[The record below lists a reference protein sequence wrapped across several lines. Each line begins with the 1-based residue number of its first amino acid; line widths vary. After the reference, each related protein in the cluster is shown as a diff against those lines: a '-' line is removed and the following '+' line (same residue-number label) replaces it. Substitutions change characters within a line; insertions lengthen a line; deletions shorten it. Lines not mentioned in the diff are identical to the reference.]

1 MRWCVQTV
9 CDEVAVTGIGR
20 RGAPTL
26 PSRRVA
32 NDEIGR
38 AGAPRTP
45 QSSICA
51 IYITPHDI
59 RYCNYIMRCD
69 IISNIG
75 QFHAGIGLR
84 KAGVG

>member
-1 MRWCVQTV
+1 MRWYVQTV

-32 NDEIGR
+32 SDEIGR

-45 QSSICA
+45 QSSICT
-51 IYITPHDI
+51 IYITPRDI
-59 RYCNYIMRCD
+59 SRCGYIMQRD

-75 QFHAGIGLR
+75 QSYAGSGLR
-84 KAGVG
+84 KVGVG